1 MLSARDL
8 PHPGIETT
16 SPAWQADSLLLS
28 YWGNLNLQV
37 TSPRLGLR
45 FLEEF
50 HFVSVLKSHCHDQ
63 RAQQHCRRLQHRYL
77 GSGPHR
83 HTSSCGE
90 RLSRNRGGAP
100 ADSLCHDLEVGRLSP
115 PEEPNS

>member
-1 MLSARDL
+1 MLSAWDL

-50 HFVSVLKSHCHDQ
+50 HFVSVLKSHC
-63 RAQQHCRRLQHRYL
+63 L
-77 GSGPHR
+77 
-83 HTSSCGE
+83 
-90 RLSRNRGGAP
+90 
-100 ADSLCHDLEVGRLSP
+100 
-115 PEEPNS
+115 

>member
-50 HFVSVLKSHCHDQ
+50 HFVLDRPLLASNVSVF
-63 RAQQHCRRLQHRYL
+63 R
-77 GSGPHR
+77 
-83 HTSSCGE
+83 
-90 RLSRNRGGAP
+90 
-100 ADSLCHDLEVGRLSP
+100 
-115 PEEPNS
+115 